1 MAAGVSVRLCTLEQL
16 VTNMYELTIPTF
28 QHYLNNLRGLLRK
41 AMTFCDARQINPD
54 ALLDTRLFPD
64 MFTLYQQ
71 VRGAS
76 YHALACAANLLGQT
90 PPEFDSGTR
99 GFPALLAEIDETT
112 AILQSLQQRQFTGA
126 ADRRVTL
133 HLRRGAITMSGQH
146 YVTRFALP
154 NFFFHVTTAYNI
166 LRHCGVEIGKPD
178 FLGNLKDAD

>member
-1 MAAGVSVRLCTLEQL
+1 
-16 VTNMYELTIPTF
+16 MYELTIPTF
-28 QHYLNNLRGLLRK
+28 QHYLINLRGLLRK
-41 AMTFCDARQINPD
+41 AMKFCEAREINPD

-64 MFTLYQQ
+64 MFTLCQQ

-90 PPEFDSGTR
+90 PPDLDLGVR

-112 AILQSLQQRQFTGA
+112 ALLKSLRPGQFAGT
-126 ADRRVTL
+126 ADRKVTL
-133 HLRRGAITMSGQH
+133 HLRREFLSLPGQR

-178 FLGNLKDAD
+178 FLGNLKDPD